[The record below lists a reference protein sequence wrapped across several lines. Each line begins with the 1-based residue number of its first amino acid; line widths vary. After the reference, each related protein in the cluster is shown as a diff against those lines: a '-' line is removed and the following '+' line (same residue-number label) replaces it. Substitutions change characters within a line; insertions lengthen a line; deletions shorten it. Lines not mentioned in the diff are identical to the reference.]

1 MLAISQTHISFI
13 FNPQDSRP
21 RTCQPPG
28 KQVSQ
33 SSCKHEK
40 KWMER
45 NPRAL
50 RSSIVKVTSHCGE
63 IGSTKLHHSF
73 RHVLSSC
80 IKTQP
85 SSSEAPIIHEAC
97 TESRFAA
104 LGKQPLLFNWLPSL
118 HACITDSFA
127 TTSRCWT
134 FPGQMSSMASSPT
147 IGKTAKPLRQPH

>member
-1 MLAISQTHISFI
+1 MLAISQTHISFM

-40 KWMER
+40 KWVER

-73 RHVLSSC
+73 LDWHVLAS
-80 IKTQP
+80 KPNQAHQKHP
-85 SSSEAPIIHEAC
+85 SSMKHVQKVDSQHLANNLYSLTGFPVFTPASQTH
-97 TESRFAA
+97 S
-104 LGKQPLLFNWLPSL
+104 QPRPVAGHF
-118 HACITDSFA
+118 
-127 TTSRCWT
+127 
-134 FPGQMSSMASSPT
+134 Q
-147 IGKTAKPLRQPH
+147 AK